1 MIDETKL
8 CLIKMPEGHT
18 DANGSVCIDAIKY
31 YVGKYSY
38 YYSTETCSAFIVN
51 DSVMYFPS
59 QIVQFKYLRTGE

>member
-8 CLIKMPEGHT
+8 CLIKIPEGHT
-18 DANGSVCIDAIKY
+18 DDNGSVCIDDIKY

-51 DSVMYFPS
+51 GTVMYFPHD
-59 QIVQFKYLRTGE
+59 IVQCEYLKL